1 MDCQFETQV
10 RELAYQKWEQAGCPI
25 TTEDERNRFWFEAE
39 QEILDQEPKEEIQRE
54 II

>member
-10 RELAYQKWEQAGCPI
+10 RELAYQNWKDAGCPL

-39 QEILDQEPKEEIQRE
+39 QEILKCNEEPEKICSE
-54 II
+54 